1 MISMKLPAIAV
12 FALLL
17 VAGSVYAAELPSYT
31 DKHVNDFAGIFSAEQ
46 ISGLRYMLA
55 GLEQNTTAEVVVV
68 TMENLSGMA
77 SSDYATQLFNAW
89 RVGKSSGD
97 NGLLI
102 LYAKQENKIWV
113 TTGYGMEGILP
124 DSKIGRLLDDYY
136 VPQRDSGNAA
146 QGIVDF
152 TQAAADVISS
162 GGGSEW
168 GSAGSQSDGVSP
180 YVIMVFVLMV
190 LVFLA
195 IAALSI
201 RAMSVKCDKCGA
213 KMKLIR
219 TEPPAWG
226 SSGYIYVYR
235 CPKGH
240 EKRIKRSYAAAGI
253 AGGYVGGGFGG
264 GFGGGGGG
272 FGGGGSGGGGAGR

>member
-1 MISMKLPAIAV
+1 MKVFAV
-12 FALLL
+12 FVFAFLLI
-17 VAGSVYAAELPSYT
+17 ACSAFAAELPSYT
-31 DKHVNDFAGIFSAEQ
+31 DSYVNDFAGILSADQ
-46 ISGLRYMLA
+46 ISGLHLLLSE
-55 GLEQNTTAEVVVV
+55 LEQNTTAEVVVV

-77 SSDYATQLFNAW
+77 PSDYATQLFNAW
-89 RVGKSSGD
+89 HIGKADVD

-124 DSKIGRLLDDYY
+124 DSKIGRLLDEYY
-136 VPQRDSGNAA
+136 VPQRDAGNAA
-146 QGIVDF
+146 KGIADF
-152 TQAAADVISS
+152 TQAAANVISS

-168 GSAGSQSDGVSP
+168 GSAGSQSDVP
-180 YVIMVFVLMV
+180 PFFVIVIFVLIV
-190 LVFLA
+190 FVFLA

-201 RAMSVKCDKCGA
+201 RVMSVKCDKCGA

-226 SSGYIYVYR
+226 STGYTYVYR

-240 EKRIKRSYAAAGI
+240 EKRVKRSYLVAGAAGGF
-253 AGGYVGGGFGG
+253 AGGGFGG